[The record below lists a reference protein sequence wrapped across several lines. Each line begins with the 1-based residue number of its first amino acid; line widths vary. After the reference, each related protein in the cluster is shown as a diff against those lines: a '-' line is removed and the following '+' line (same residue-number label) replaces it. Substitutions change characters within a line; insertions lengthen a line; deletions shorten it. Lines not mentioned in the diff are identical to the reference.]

1 VDKKEK
7 MQVVIKFL
15 REKYGEDVK
24 EILKMKTN
32 VFKLLIIT
40 ILSQRTRDENTR
52 KAAENLFS
60 KVSKPEEILLL
71 SDKELQKLI
80 KPSGMYKQKAKNI
93 KKLCKILV
101 EELKGKIP
109 RKREDLLKLPG
120 VGNKT
125 ADVVLCYG
133 YGIPTIPIDTHCN
146 KVPKRLGLV
155 PQKAKY
161 EEIRNTL
168 EKLTPEKDRYLV
180 NLGFVRFGQDICLTR
195 NPRCYAC
202 PLFEICEYENKQY
215 FLEK

>member
-1 VDKKEK
+1 
-7 MQVVIKFL
+7 MQIVIKFL
-15 REKYGEDVK
+15 RKKYGEDVK

-146 KVPKRLGLV
+146 RVPKRLGLV
-155 PQKAKY
+155 PQNAKL
-161 EEIRNTL
+161 EEVKKLL
-168 EKLTPEKDRYLV
+168 EKIVPEKNRIIV
-180 NLGFVRFGQDICLTR
+180 NIGFVKFGKNICR
-195 NPRCYAC
+195 PIKPYCH
-202 PLFEICEYENKQY
+202 ICHFKKFCNYYKCHT
-215 FLEK
+215 